1 MAIRPSDLRE
11 KALALSN
18 GARAALAAEL
28 LVSLETDPEP
38 DLDDVRAQWVS
49 EIEHRAEKALAG
61 DATSHDWVAVRQRV
75 SDSLTE

>member
-1 MAIRPSDLRE
+1 MAIGPNDLRAE
-11 KALALSN
+11 VLALSN
-18 GARAALAAEL
+18 GARAALATEL

-38 DLDDVRAQWVS
+38 DLDDVHAPWVS

-61 DATSHDWVAVRQRV
+61 DAASHDWVAVRQRV